1 MRSFDA
7 ISLELSGNR
16 TVVWG
21 SGEKGDTKAKALAA
35 LLKAEPKARH
45 FDVSVP
51 TAPAASDG

>member
-1 MRSFDA
+1 MRSFDS

-21 SGEKGDTKAKALAA
+21 SGEKGDTKAKALTA
-35 LLKAEPKARH
+35 LLKAAPKARH

-51 TAPAASDG
+51 TAPAVSDG